1 MHNIVRTAVTAM
13 NNITSTSSTD
23 WAALYQSL
31 TTEGNVP
38 AAASQVI
45 DQNHAV
51 FQAMYLD
58 LGVIATT
65 LLTSEFTPPLVTIYA
80 DVLNVPDTLNYVLQG
95 SALVIVARRIQTG
108 TAPRINI
115 DYRTSNVASL
125 LVYTNDV
132 SGAISVVAAVDDNGS
147 VKPYP
152 FTISAPQ
159 PGGGIQI
166 LMQNGVPTQVA
177 RTWAQGVATTPPQ
190 TFQDALMASFIFGSL
205 LYDQQPDIALS
216 IFTWVKDWSSASPA
230 LLDSFLRSTSM
241 VTLLSSEINAQ
252 QNGAAFVPYLTGT
265 IYTSL
270 AQAFVAQAQDY
281 ETNYLAL
288 STQETIDANAIKLAQ
303 TLLANQALQSDYVTK
318 LLAQAQSNYD
328 NAVAAVNAAQSNFAQ
343 AQHNVQTIQIEFQ
356 QIGIPEWEREQ
367 ILKAIISLATA
378 VVTFGVGIAGMLVG
392 DEAAGAA
399 SAGAA
404 VEGAEAVEAA
414 AQAGSDIAKMAKQLA
429 DVMKQLKKVIEGL
442 KKVYELSM
450 AVVAAANDI
459 QKAQSSTAKMQAID
473 TSTGG
478 ADLSGTY
485 QWQVYQLNADAAMA
499 GPVSQGV
506 EYANDLK
513 LAIDAVAIYG
523 QALAAAQ
530 LAAINAGQA
539 YAKVQLQLAL
549 SQAQQKNLQQY
560 VDGLTAGEQPVL
572 AMMQLFYQRYLDV
585 KSSLFAALEGYQAS
599 YFYWALAQS
608 SVNPR
613 IIDPVAKISTGLSDL
628 TAITLDQANA
638 LARFSPP
645 PQSMTQQQVVI
656 DDPAV
661 LAALKSNGTAS
672 WALQLA
678 NTSFSGM
685 DRVRLS
691 LVRVWL
697 ESTPVPTADY
707 EVQIAITNSG
717 NYLDRFQGTPYQFTA
732 QPLVR
737 GFKYRVSAANEGS
750 YDRILANGA
759 YAYIEI
765 DGAVDQEVSYAYFEP
780 TPFSEWQIKLG
791 QSTAGLDLSG
801 VTRIVMEFA
810 GSAIFRGQSV
820 AAARG

>member
-1 MHNIVRTAVTAM
+1 MDSSIS
-13 NNITSTSSTD
+13 TSTSTD
-23 WAALYQSL
+23 WATLYQTL
-31 TTEGNVP
+31 ATQGNVP
-38 AAASQVI
+38 NAASQVI

-58 LGVIATT
+58 LGVVANT
-65 LLTSEFTPPLVTIYA
+65 LLTSGFTPPLVTIYA
-80 DVLNVPDTLNYVLQG
+80 DVLNVPDGLNYLLQN
-95 SALVIVARRIQTG
+95 SVLVINARRIEAG
-108 TAPRINI
+108 AEPRINI
-115 DYRTSNVASL
+115 DYRTSTTASL
-125 LVYTNDV
+125 LVYSIEMIGT
-132 SGAISVVAAVDDNGS
+132 ISVVAAVEDGGS

-152 FTISAPQ
+152 FTITAPQ
-159 PGGGIQI
+159 PGGGIQF
-166 LMQNGVPTQVA
+166 LLDNGVPTQTP
-177 RTWAQGVATTPPQ
+177 RTWAQGMATTPPQ
-190 TFQDALMASFIFGSL
+190 IFQDALMASFIFGSL
-205 LYDQQPDIALS
+205 LYDQQPPLALS
-216 IFTWVKDWSSASPA
+216 IFTWVKNWSSASPT
-230 LLDSFLRSTSM
+230 LLGSFLRCSSL
-241 VTLLSSEINAQ
+241 VTLLNAQINAQ

-265 IYTSL
+265 IYTDL
-270 AQAFVAQAQDY
+270 AKAFVSQAQDY
-281 ETNYLAL
+281 ETNYLTL
-288 STQETIDANAIKLAQ
+288 STQQTIDDNAIKLAK

-328 NAVAAVNAAQSNFAQ
+328 NAVAAVNAAQTNFAQ

-378 VVTFGVGIAGMLVG
+378 IVTFGVGIAGMLVG

-404 VEGAEAVEAA
+404 VDGAKAVEAA
-414 AQAGSDIAKMAKQLA
+414 AKAGSDIAKMAKQLA
-429 DVMKQLKKVIEGL
+429 DVMKQLKKIIEGL

-450 AVVAAANDI
+450 AVVEASKNI
-459 QKAQSSTAKMQAID
+459 QKAESSAAKMQAID
-473 TSTGG
+473 TSTDGV
-478 ADLSGTY
+478 DLSATY
-485 QWQVYQLNADAAMA
+485 EWQVYQLNADAAMA
-499 GPVSQGV
+499 GPISQGV
-506 EYANDLK
+506 EYAGDLK

-549 SQAQQKNLQQY
+549 SQAQQQQLQQY
-560 VDGLTAGEQPVL
+560 VDGLVAGEQPVL
-572 AMMQLFYQRYLDV
+572 AMMQQFYQRYLDV

-599 YFYWALAQS
+599 YFYWALQPS

-613 IIDPVAKISTGLSDL
+613 IIDPVSKISVGLSDL

-638 LARFSPP
+638 LTRFSPP
-645 PQSMTQQQVVI
+645 PQSMTQQQVII

-661 LAALKSNGTAS
+661 LSALKSTGSAS
-672 WALQLA
+672 WAIQLNNA
-678 NTSFSGM
+678 NFSGM

-697 ESTPVPTADY
+697 ESTPMPTADY
-707 EVQIAITNSG
+707 EVQMAITNSG
-717 NYLDRFQGTPYQFTA
+717 NYLDQFQGTPYQFTA
-732 QPLVR
+732 QPLTR
-737 GFKYRVSAANEGS
+737 GFKYRVSKTNEGS
-750 YDRILANGA
+750 YDRIMANGA

-780 TPFSEWQIKLG
+780 TPFSEWQIKLNK
-791 QSTAGLDLSG
+791 STAALDLSG

-810 GSAIFRGQSV
+810 GSAIFRGQSL
-820 AAARG
+820 AAARH